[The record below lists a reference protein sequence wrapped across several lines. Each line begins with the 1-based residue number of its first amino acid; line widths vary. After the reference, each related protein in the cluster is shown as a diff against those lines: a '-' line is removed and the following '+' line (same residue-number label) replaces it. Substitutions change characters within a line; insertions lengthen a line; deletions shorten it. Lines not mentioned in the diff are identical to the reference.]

1 MPYRKQFTGSP
12 WQQGGPPFGMNQMSG
27 GMGGSGFGFGG
38 GGGGPMGMG
47 SMDNQFAMAQN
58 MMNNFGRNQGYG
70 GGFASGMGPMGMNMN
85 YGMGN
90 MSRNMK
96 DRGNRQNNFRNQRK
110 RPMHRSLMGN
120 SRNKRQNYDVSVV
133 QRNRIRKRSR
143 NNKMGR
149 NNYGRQGRNTSTP
162 RRRSKSDNQRNR
174 EEGEED
180 KGTDSVECE
189 LYNPAEPT
197 DDFSEYE
204 YEDGDE
210 VDEEQEGDDDQE
222 VEEDKDKEKENEKE
236 QQEEN
241 VEKNESQE
249 EEASKQSEEGKND
262 DKEEKKPEDEG
273 KKEENDKENTKNSIQ
288 VTIQQGTKGRS
299 VSQDKKQVSTHH
311 FVLDFIRACRCCSTL
326 TEKGFHEETHLL
338 SKARTR
344 STSTSKKC
352 QKMEIPE
359 SYQQIMIDG
368 EAKQF
373 LLYDSEQELLPG
385 RMVLFKMCQ
394 CIRKAKHILTT
405 VLKSKMDFGQEHVCK
420 IICSTAEKF
429 RIHMNGRGHKMKM
442 ETLLVLQRER
452 AQALEARMK
461 ASHHMRMIDIRDSSK
476 GGTGKGKKNQ
486 NWCTVCECPFVGN
499 FLSHR
504 RTKEHRRKRDKKYPK
519 CRPCRMGFSN
529 PEEYKDHCTTEEH
542 KKKASQF
549 HSFRSQDSDDDFLIV
564 DATGIFE
571 SEDKKRQHEEK
582 VALAISEQLKD
593 LLEEEK
599 IEEVVSEPLKD
610 LLEEEKIEE
619 VVSEPV
625 EESDKNSDSKKSEK
639 SDEKEQN
646 ESVTSDDKAEKTEK
660 QESENISQDQEEQHS
675 SEEQDTGLAET
686 EEQDK
691 AVDETKESTEIINNE
706 KTEMTEEEC
715 LRDDDIDKIDDVDI
729 TAEESKEIE
738 EELSM
743 ETEEKILEIEEK
755 SEDTSKVTEKEET
768 ETEAAEKE
776 TVGVT
781 TRRGRATRGRNKRK
795 S

>member
-110 RPMHRSLMGN
+110 RPMHRTPMGN

-222 VEEDKDKEKENEKE
+222 GEEDKDKDKEKENEKE

-241 VEKNESQE
+241 VEKNESQ

-299 VSQDKKQVSTHH
+299 VSQDKKQGS
-311 FVLDFIRACRCCSTL
+311 
-326 TEKGFHEETHLL
+326 
-338 SKARTR
+338 
-344 STSTSKKC
+344 SKKPLVC
-352 QKMEIPE
+352 
-359 SYQQIMIDG
+359 
-368 EAKQF
+368 
-373 LLYDSEQELLPG
+373 
-385 RMVLFKMCQ
+385 
-394 CIRKAKHILTT
+394 
-405 VLKSKMDFGQEHVCK
+405 HVCK

-599 IEEVVSEPLKD
+599 IEEVVSEP
-610 LLEEEKIEE
+610 
-619 VVSEPV
+619 V
-625 EESDKNSDSKKSEK
+625 EESDNNEIKVEEEKPIGLSSVLLLHGYYCKVCYKFFKYEPNAKVEHCKLNTHILNNYKKNSDSKKSEK

-646 ESVTSDDKAEKTEK
+646 ESVVSDDKAEKTEK

-675 SEEQDTGLAET
+675 SEEQDIGLAET

-691 AVDETKESTEIINNE
+691 AVDEPKESTEVINTE

-755 SEDTSKVTEKEET
+755 SEDTSKVTEKEEI